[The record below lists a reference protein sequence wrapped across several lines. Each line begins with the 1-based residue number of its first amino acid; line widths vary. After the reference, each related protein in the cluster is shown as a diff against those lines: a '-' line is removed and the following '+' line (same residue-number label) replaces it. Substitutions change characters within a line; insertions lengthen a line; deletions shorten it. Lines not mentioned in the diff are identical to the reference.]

1 MSTIE
6 EISNRLKASTAKDV
20 PKGPV
25 IQFPVERSPTKDEL
39 IVRQNS
45 LAHADV
51 WFQIQSQR
59 TVVTMEQ
66 YFATAERV
74 ESWVHRKVSE

>member
-25 IQFPVERSPTKDEL
+25 ERYPTKDEL

-66 YFATAERV
+66 YFATAERI
-74 ESWVHRKVSE
+74 ESWVNRKVS

>member
-6 EISNRLKASTAKDV
+6 EISNRLKASTATTT

-25 IQFPVERSPTKDEL
+25 ERHPTKDEL

-74 ESWVHRKVSE
+74 EAWVHRKVTE